1 MKLTTSDGFNIAKH
15 IINNAQNI
23 GVLYPQIIC
32 GSRIQKKAT
41 EPILSTVLKHRTG
54 VENRRSTVTG
64 LIRLVSVTG
73 LAVIVSVVIRSLAIL
88 SSCNYILV

>member
-1 MKLTTSDGFNIAKH
+1 MKLTTNDDFNIAKH
-15 IINNAQNI
+15 INNAPNI

-32 GSRIQKKAT
+32 GSRIQKAT
-41 EPILSTVLKHRTG
+41 KPILSTVLKHRPG

-64 LIRLVSVTG
+64 PIRLVSVTG